1 MILHQII
8 DGFTSPPVWLVN
20 AVKCIIIS
28 SNVMYYTMLYMLV
41 DVDVEGEV

>member
-8 DGFTSPPVWLVN
+8 DGFTSPPMWLVN

-28 SNVMYYTMLYMLV
+28 NAMYYTMLYMLV